1 MIAVVNFPK
10 WLDRDE
16 SEKYL
21 EGIEEEIRY
30 FINYE
35 ELLPYREEVE
45 IILNFGRVDTEVVKQ
60 LPKLKWISSLTA
72 GVDTYPLETLKE
84 KGILLTN
91 TSGLHATNIA
101 EHVLGSMVA
110 FSRNFV
116 QAMANQIQGLWKPY
130 PVSELIDRNL
140 LVIGTGQIGREIARK
155 AKAFDMNVYGVRSRE
170 SDEKIEHFDEVY
182 PVKDLLSIL
191 PGKDYVVLV
200 VPATASTLHM
210 MGKEQFEAMDETAVF
225 ISVGR
230 GDTVIEEALIDALQ
244 NQEIRGASLDVFEQ
258 EPLDEASPLWKMSNV
273 ILTPHVSGSTPFYEK
288 RAMGMFRD
296 NLERFRNGEILKNL
310 IDLDRKY

>member
-10 WLDRDE
+10 WLDRAE
-16 SEKYL
+16 SETYL
-21 EGIEEEIRY
+21 AGIDEEIRF
-30 FINYE
+30 FINHE

-45 IILNFGRVDTEVVKQ
+45 IIMNFGRIDTETIRQ
-60 LPKLKWISSLTA
+60 LPNLKWISSLTA

-91 TSGLHATNIA
+91 TSGLHASNIA

-116 QAMANQIQGLWKPY
+116 QAMANQAKGVWQPY
-130 PVSELIDRNL
+130 PVSELIGRDL
-140 LVIGTGQIGREIARK
+140 LIIGTGRIGREIARK
-155 AKAFDMNVYGVRSRE
+155 AKAFDMNVYGARSQE
-170 SDEKIEHFDEVY
+170 SGEKLEHFDAVY
-182 PVKDLLSIL
+182 PVKDLMEIL

-210 MGKEQFEAMDETAVF
+210 MGREQFQAMDQKAVF
-225 ISVGR
+225 INVGR
-230 GDTVIEEALIDALQ
+230 GDTVKEAELIEALQQGEL
-244 NQEIRGASLDVFEQ
+244 RGASLDVFEE
-258 EPLDEASPLWKMSNV
+258 EPLKENSPFWKLPNV
-273 ILTPHVSGSTPFYEK
+273 IVTPHVAGSTPFYEK
-288 RAMGMFRD
+288 RSMAMFRE
-296 NLERFRNGEILKNL
+296 NLERFRNGEILENL